1 MTKLHFMDSMDK
13 LNAVE
18 FVPFMIGI
26 TWILMSVVGVTITL
40 GFVVY
45 SLVL

>member
-1 MTKLHFMDSMDK
+1 MTKSHFTDSMDK
-13 LNAVE
+13 MNTIE
-18 FVPFMIGI
+18 FLPFMIGI

-45 SLVL
+45 SIMM